1 MLPYVRCT
9 VTGKESQFIYATAGE
24 ELLCVDYSNDPTIF
38 RIVREGMQLNLL
50 DSTISFPSP
59 LTLPSPTGGVGG
71 GSSLLTP
78 SYIIVEPDFLVDI
91 SAVARC
97 FLGEYGHHPLHYT
110 LNRLRPRPNTQAI
123 LLGNFAGDALDD
135 IVHSTDADGYDVS
148 QTLRRSFSEQAL
160 QFCACK
166 GFNGRV
172 FNEDARRQAANIR
185 EVSDLLFQP
194 GNTNTYDRG
203 KVLLEPSFVCER
215 LGLQGRVDLM
225 TTDLRLLIEQ
235 KSGRGRKQE
244 HYVQLLLYYGV
255 LRYNFDIPDHLTAT
269 CMLYSYYPAAQGLLH
284 VPFQRQLF
292 REALQMRNQIVAT
305 ELLMAREGVGRI
317 LPQLTEE
324 VIYKNA
330 RRDGFFHERLA
341 PQLSHLTSQFS
352 TLTPLE
358 RAYYERM
365 LTFVYREQL
374 AAKLEVPA
382 SDRYTG
388 LRVVSC
394 DKTDGATG
402 YDLITLAL
410 DDTVL
415 ATEQCP
421 DFRGGDLVYLY
432 AYEGEPDIHRA
443 ILYKGVLHGI
453 GVSRIVVKLSDS
465 QQSFDSQGVWAV
477 EHGNSDISWTSA
489 IRSIHQFIASRP
501 DKRALLLGQRAPRSD
516 LSKQLSQSYHPHY
529 DDVITRAL
537 QTLDY
542 FLLIGPPGTGKTS
555 MALRYIVS
563 EEKSSLL
570 LMAYTNRAVDEICA
584 MLSDAGFDYV
594 RFGNEASCDPAYHD
608 HLFRRM
614 ATDGTPRLDD
624 LRQRLRGVRIVV
636 CTTLT
641 AQLLPLTSLFHFSL
655 AVIDEASQLL
665 EPGIIGLLASDSIDR
680 FILIGDHKQLPAV
693 VQQPAADSVVSNP
706 LLLDAGI
713 TDCRQSLFERLLRH
727 EQRYGRTQFVGVLH
741 YHGRMHPDIAAFPTR
756 MFYAREQLLPAGCP
770 HQTAHTLPYLQVTAA
785 DHLDGL
791 LMKHRVL
798 FFDTSMCPSLSEPQ
812 MVADLLRRT
821 RRFYGNRF
829 DADKSVGII
838 VPYRFQIGLIRQ
850 ELGDDAELQDVTIDT
865 VERYQGSQRDVI
877 IYSFTATEPEQLDFL
892 TANCFEETD
901 GEDSSSG
908 HVIDRKLNVV
918 MTRARC
924 QLLLTGYAPLLRQ
937 NPLFAQLID
946 EYGAERVFFRQ

>member
-9 VTGKESQFIYATAGE
+9 VTGKDPQFIYATAGE
-24 ELLCVDYSNDPTIF
+24 EPLRIDYSNDPTIF

-50 DSTISFPSP
+50 DSTTSFPSP

-166 GFNGRV
+166 GFNGKV

-292 REALQMRNQIVAT
+292 REALQMRNQIVGT
-305 ELLMAREGVGRI
+305 ELLIARESVGRI

-421 DFRGGDLVYLY
+421 DFRRGDIVYLY
-432 AYEGEPDIHRA
+432 AYEGEPHVHRA

-453 GVSRIVVKLSDS
+453 GVSRIVVKLNDS
-465 QQSFDSQGVWAV
+465 QQTFDSQGVWAV
-477 EHGNSDISWTSA
+477 EHGSSDISWTSA
-489 IRSIHQFIASRP
+489 IRCLHQFITSHP
-501 DKRALLLGQRAPRSD
+501 DKRALLLGQRTPRAD

-529 DDVITRAL
+529 DEVITRAL
-537 QTLDY
+537 QARDY

-563 EEKSSLL
+563 EELFTLHSSLL

-693 VQQPAADSVVSNP
+693 VQQPAADSVVSNS

-727 EQRYGRTQFVGVLH
+727 EQRCGRTQFVGVLH

-850 ELGDDAELQDVTIDT
+850 ELGDDAELSNVTIDT

-901 GEDSSSG
+901 G
-908 HVIDRKLNVV
+908 HTIDRKLNVV

-924 QLLLTGYAPLLRQ
+924 QLLMTGYAPLLRR